1 MPELPEL
8 EALVRFLDSRTKG
21 RRIERLELGSFAA
34 LKTVQPALTELQGRQ
49 IRGWQR
55 RGKYLCLDA
64 DKPWMVVHLGRAGWV
79 RWYQRLPETRIRS
92 GRSPIALRLGL
103 AVCEGE
109 KDSPGLDLTE
119 AGREKRLSIW
129 VVNYPLQ
136 VPAVANLGPDPLD
149 PPLTSERLG
158 ELLAKAPGTIK
169 SALGNQSLLAGVGNA
184 YSDEVLHAARL
195 SPFKPARA
203 LSPSELEALRIT
215 LGEILTAAVELAAA
229 LDADQLKD
237 AKRSTMRVH
246 GRAGEVCPTC
256 GDTVREV
263 AYASRSLQYCPTC
276 QTGGKPLADRRL
288 SRLLR

>member
-1 MPELPEL
+1 MPELPEV
-8 EALVRFLDSRTKG
+8 EALVRLLDSRTRQ
-21 RRIERLELGSFAA
+21 RRVVRVELGSFAA
-34 LKTVQPALTELQGRQ
+34 LKTVQPSITELLGRQ
-49 IRGWQR
+49 IQGWQR

-64 DKPWMVVHLGRAGWV
+64 EQFWMVVHLGRAGWA
-79 RWYQRLPETRIRS
+79 RWYQRLPETRIRP

-103 AVCEGE
+103 AVREGE

-129 VVNYPLQ
+129 VVNDPLQ
-136 VPAVANLGPDPLD
+136 IPAVANLGPDPLD
-149 PPLTSERLG
+149 PALTTERLG

-169 SALGNQSLLAGVGNA
+169 SALSNQSMLAGVGNA

-195 SPFKPARA
+195 SPFKSARS
-203 LSPSELEALRIT
+203 LSTSELEALHAALVDT
-215 LGEILTAAVELAAA
+215 LGDAVGLAAA

-237 AKRSTMRVH
+237 AKRSAMQVH
-246 GRAGEVCPTC
+246 GRAGEVCHSC

-276 QTGGKPLADRRL
+276 QTGGKALADRRL